1 MTTLY
6 LTEQHAVV
14 RKEADYLVVQIPEN
28 KEKGT
33 PKRKTEIPL
42 IKIDQVVV
50 VGDVTLTTPALH
62 TLLDNGIEVCLLSA
76 YGSFKGRLSPALTKN
91 ALIRLEQHQAHH
103 DPQRRFPLARAF
115 VAGKVAN
122 MRTLLMRANRKLQD
136 EALAGK
142 IDTLRDLAGQ
152 IAALTAT
159 PNARS
164 TVSAPPLSLE
174 PTVSEAQ
181 DDDTDDLLPANPDGD
196 LVAANT
202 DRMAGLGELLG
213 LEGAATAAYFSGFAH
228 LLRQE
233 ALAVSFHKRSR
244 RPPTDPI
251 NALLSYGY
259 VLLMHKVMTAIQ
271 IVGFDPYVG
280 FLHSSQYGK
289 PALALDLMEEFR
301 PIIVDS
307 VVLQLV
313 NNRILQ
319 AKDFVAE
326 LGSFHLTD
334 DGRKTFLIKF
344 EERLNDEIEHPV
356 FSYKV
361 TYQRCLELQARL
373 LAKTLTGE
381 IPTYPAFIVR

>member
-1 MTTLY
+1 
-6 LTEQHAVV
+6 
-14 RKEADYLVVQIPEN
+14 VVQIPED

-33 PKRKTEIPL
+33 PRRKTEIPL

-62 TLLDNGIEVCLLSA
+62 TLLDSGIEVCLLSH
-76 YGSFKGRLSPALTKN
+76 YGNFKGRLSPAFARN
-91 ALIRLEQHQAHH
+91 SLIRLEQHRAHN
-103 DPQRRFPLARAF
+103 DPQRRFSLAQAF
-115 VAGKVAN
+115 VAGKAAN
-122 MRTLLMRANRKLQD
+122 MRTLLMRSNRKLQENELAD
-136 EALAGK
+136 KVAALRQ
-142 IDTLRDLAGQ
+142 LCGQ
-152 IAALTAT
+152 IEAVRPTGGAAPATACPQAMTDLTT
-159 PNARS
+159 S
-164 TVSAPPLSLE
+164 VE
-174 PTVSEAQ
+174 G
-181 DDDTDDLLPANPDGD
+181 DDDAVELLPAPPAGD
-196 LVAANT
+196 SDLAATVT
-202 DRMAGLGELLG
+202 DRMSGLGELLG
-213 LEGAATAAYFSGFAH
+213 LEGAATAAYFGGFAH

-233 ALAVSFHKRSR
+233 ALAASFHKRSR
-244 RPPTDPI
+244 RPPTDPV

-259 VLLMHKVMTAIQ
+259 VLLMHKVATAVQ

-319 AKDFVAE
+319 ARDFVAE
-326 LGSFHLTD
+326 MGSFRLTD
-334 DGRKTFLIKF
+334 DGRKTFLVKF

-356 FSYKV
+356 FGYKA

-381 IPTYPAFIVR
+381 IPAYPAFVVR